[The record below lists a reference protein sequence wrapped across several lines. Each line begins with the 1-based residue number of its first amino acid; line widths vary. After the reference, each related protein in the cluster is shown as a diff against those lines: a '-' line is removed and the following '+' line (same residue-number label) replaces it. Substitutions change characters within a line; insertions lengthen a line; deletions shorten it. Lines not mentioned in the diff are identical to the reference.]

1 MIIAVTRDNENL
13 INQVCNTLGNDVQIM
28 TGVTNIKRF
37 AIQEMRNLNNYSNII
52 IDLIGLVDSEEDIVD
67 AVVALKSM
75 YSIRITIIATGYQY
89 GNSLL
94 AKLFNEGIY
103 NFVTSIDI
111 REQEKELYQC
121 ISGDGKQYKDSIRYR
136 NTENLSTGDKIIV
149 KKEYK
154 KLKQCVTI
162 AIAGTE
168 KHIGVTTQAL
178 AITKFLNTLN
188 MNACYIQANK
198 KQDIETLEAFFDVEV
213 KEGFISYS
221 GIDIYNKDKTVN
233 AIEYGYDFYIYDM
246 GNFNEIADLDSF
258 LTKDVKI
265 IVSGTKSWEQDNLML
280 VFDKL
285 GIVNNINYIFNFA
298 PEIQKVEITENMGK
312 LGVRT
317 VFSNYMPDPFVVD
330 ANENEYQKIL
340 SDYIAEKSIKTEVIP
355 MQKKKGFLVN
365 LMERRNK

>member
-1 MIIAVTRDNENL
+1 MIIAITRDNENL
-13 INQVCNTLGNDVQIM
+13 INSVCNTLGLDVQII
-28 TGVTNIKRF
+28 TGVTNLKRF

-52 IDLIGLVDSEEDIVD
+52 IDLIGLSDTEEDIVD

-75 YSIRITIIATGYQY
+75 YSIRITIIAAGYQY

-103 NFVTSIDI
+103 NFVTTIDI
-111 REQEKELYQC
+111 REQEKELIQC
-121 ISGDGKQYKDSIRYR
+121 IDGNGKQYKDSVRYR
-136 NTENLSTGDKIIV
+136 NTENISSGDKIII

-168 KHIGVTTQAL
+168 NHIGVTTQAI
-178 AITKFLNTLN
+178 AITKFLNNLQ
-188 MNACYIQANK
+188 MNACYIQANQ
-198 KQDIETLEAFFDVEV
+198 KQDIETLESLFDVEV
-213 KEGFISYS
+213 KEGFITFN
-221 GIDIYNKDKTVN
+221 GIDFYTKDKTVN

-246 GNFNEIADLDSF
+246 GNFNDISDIDNF
-258 LTKDVKI
+258 ITKDVKI

-280 VFDKL
+280 IFDKL
-285 GIVNNINYIFNFA
+285 EIVNDINYIFNFA
-298 PEIQKVEITENMGK
+298 PELQKNEITENMGK
-312 LGVRT
+312 LGIKT
-317 VFSNYMPDPFVVD
+317 FFSNYIPDPFIVE
-330 ANENEYQKIL
+330 NETEYQKIL

-355 MQKKKGFLVN
+355 IQKKKGFLTN

>member
-13 INQVCNTLGNDVQIM
+13 INQVCNTIGRDVQIIN
-28 TGVTNIKRF
+28 GVTNIKRF

-103 NFVTSIDI
+103 NFVTSIDV
-111 REQEKELYQC
+111 REQERELAEC
-121 ISGDGKQYKDSIRYR
+121 VTGTGKQYKDSIRYR
-136 NTENLSTGDKIIV
+136 NAENISSGDKIII

-168 KHIGVTTQAL
+168 NHIGVTTQAI
-178 AITKFLNTLN
+178 AITKYLNNLN
-188 MNACYIQANK
+188 MNACYIQSNS
-198 KQDIETLEAFFDVEV
+198 KQDIETLETFFDVEI
-213 KEGFISYS
+213 KEGFFSYN

-246 GNFNEIADLDSF
+246 GVFNEIADIDTF

-285 GIVNNINYIFNFA
+285 GIVNDINYIFNFA
-298 PEIQKVEITENMGK
+298 PEMQKNDITENMGK

-317 VFSNYMPDPFVVD
+317 IFSNYIPDPFIVEN
-330 ANENEYQKIL
+330 NENEYQKIL
-340 SDYIAEKSIKTEVIP
+340 SDYIAEKSVKTEIIP
-355 MQKKKGFLVN
+355 IEKKKGFLSK
-365 LMERRNK
+365 LFERR